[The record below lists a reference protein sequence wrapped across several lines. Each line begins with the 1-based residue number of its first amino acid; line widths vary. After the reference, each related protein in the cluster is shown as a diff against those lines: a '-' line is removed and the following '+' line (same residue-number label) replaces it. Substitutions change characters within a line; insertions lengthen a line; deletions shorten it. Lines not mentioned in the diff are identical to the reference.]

1 MFDSAH
7 TMELHLI
14 QDNPHNTGIIMA
26 WLPKEKLLVEV
37 DAYTPLPP
45 NAAPPTTPNPNMV
58 NLYENIQRLNL
69 DVNRIVP
76 LHGRVVDLAELKRT
90 IGK

>member
-1 MFDSAH
+1 V
-7 TMELHLI
+7 ELHHI

-26 WLPKEKLLVEV
+26 WMPKEKLLVEV
-37 DAYTPLPP
+37 DVYTPLPP
-45 NAAPPTTPNPNMV
+45 NANLPANPNPNMV
-58 NLYENIQRLNL
+58 NLYDNILRLNL

-76 LHGRVVDLAELKRT
+76 LHGRIVELAELKRT

>member
-58 NLYENIQRLNL
+58 IL
-69 DVNRIVP
+69 
-76 LHGRVVDLAELKRT
+76 
-90 IGK
+90 